1 MTTSGIDLL
10 RPTGREQAHR
20 ASEAEQALRA
30 GRRVFVGN
38 AHGREP
44 IVLPDEVVDLLVEIL
59 GHLARGNAVTVA
71 PLHAD
76 LTTQQ
81 AADLL
86 NVSRPFLVQLLEAG
100 AIPFRRVGTRRRVK
114 LVDLL
119 AYREQQ
125 EARSRAALAELS
137 EQAQDLDLGY

>member
-1 MTTSGIDLL
+1 MTTGIDLL

-38 AHGREP
+38 AHGRDP
-44 IVLPDEVVDLLVEIL
+44 VLLPDEVVNLLVEIL

-114 LVDLL
+114 LADLL

-137 EQAQDLDLGY
+137 EQAQDLNLGY